1 VARQKKFVSK
11 WFTDSGAA
19 RIAIMRLFPTRTRG
33 CYKPT
38 TIFQDFSSMYT
49 QDAHETYCINTST
62 TTSSPGSTGSTSA
75 LSCAA
80 TTRDPAPRALLQHCR
95 ALRLL
100 FTRPHRLYVDLT
112 VRREYSSP
120 GRSGTTST
128 TSYAAATSSSGR
140 TTTSTTHLDY

>member
-1 VARQKKFVSK
+1 VARQKKSVSK

-75 LSCAA
+75 LSHAA
-80 TTRDPAPRALLQHCR
+80 TTRDPAPRALLQH
-95 ALRLL
+95 
-100 FTRPHRLYVDLT
+100 V
-112 VRREYSSP
+112 VRCDYSSP
-120 GRSGTTST
+120 DRTSSTST
-128 TSYAAATSSSGR
+128 SPCAASTRLPAAAALHRLRR
-140 TTTSTTHLDY
+140 TPPRHRLLGV